1 MAPVTGRRRLIVMRH
16 AKAEPFA
23 STDHARSLT
32 DRGRADAAGAGTFI
46 AAHQVVPDHA
56 LVSTADRTRETWAAV
71 AKASDAAID
80 ASYDETIYHG
90 DVDTALESVQA
101 VPADANTVILIGHNP
116 AAAYLC
122 HLLDDGH
129 GDAEAMDGMLQG
141 FPTSA
146 LVVFD
151 VDVAWADLAAET
163 GTVTAFHAPS
173 H

>member
-1 MAPVTGRRRLIVMRH
+1 MRH
-16 AKAEPFA
+16 AKAQPFA

-32 DRGRADAAGAGTFI
+32 DRGRADATGAGTFL
-46 AAHQVVPDHA
+46 AAHDFVPDHA

-71 AKASDAAID
+71 AEASGAAVD
-80 ASYDETIYHG
+80 ASYDAAIYAG
-90 DVDTALESVQA
+90 DVDTAVESLHA
-101 VPADANTVILIGHNP
+101 VPAGATTVILIGHNP

-122 HLLDDGH
+122 HLLDDGN
-129 GDAEAMDGMLQG
+129 GDPDAVAGMLQG

-146 LVVFD
+146 LAVFAID
-151 VDVAWADLAAET
+151 VPWAELAAET